1 MQLFET
7 PAPVDSGRS
16 PFFPA
21 ASSSLRLDDLR
32 RGCNPSAVIPILLPQ
47 LVPVLNIQALQAEN
61 FLAGV
66 NLPILNGGR
75 LACKL
80 RSRAGISGVSGG
92 RNTWHARS
100 HALTFFAQ
108 RT

>member
-21 ASSSLRLDDLR
+21 ASSSMRLDDLR

-61 FLAGV
+61 FPAGV

-75 LACKL
+75 LTYKL
-80 RSRAGISGVSGG
+80 RSRAGMSGVPVAEIID
-92 RNTWHARS
+92 ARQV
-100 HALTFFAQ
+100 T
-108 RT
+108 R

>member
-7 PAPVDSGRS
+7 PAQAGSSSS
-16 PFFPA
+16 PLFPA
-21 ASSSLRLDDLR
+21 ASSSLRLDDLLK
-32 RGCNPSAVIPILLPQ
+32 GCNPSAVMPILLPQ

-75 LACKL
+75 LACRL
-80 RSRAGISGVSGG
+80 RTRAGMSGVSGG

-100 HALTFFAQ
+100 HALT
-108 RT
+108 